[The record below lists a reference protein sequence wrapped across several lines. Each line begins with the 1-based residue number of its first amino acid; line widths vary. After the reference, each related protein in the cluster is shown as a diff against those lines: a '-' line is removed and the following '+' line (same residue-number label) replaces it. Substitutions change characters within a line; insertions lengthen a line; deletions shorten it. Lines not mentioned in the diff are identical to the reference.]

1 VTLEVFLIWVT
12 IRVGRVRHC
21 ITKRG
26 EREERPVW
34 YLVRSI
40 VLVVVD
46 LRECVC
52 RRTSVGKS
60 LCTTSNECVGGDNG
74 GSVEHVVRGI
84 RSGGEREDAWI
95 VDDWR
100 DGLVVVGK

>member
-1 VTLEVFLIWVT
+1 MTLEVFLIWVT
-12 IRVGRVRHC
+12 IRVRRVRHC
-21 ITKRG
+21 ITKCG
-26 EREERPVW
+26 KREEGPVW
-34 YLVRSI
+34 DLVTAV

-46 LRECVC
+46 LW
-52 RRTSVGKS
+52 
-60 LCTTSNECVGGDNG
+60 ECVGRCTSIGQSLGTAADESVGGYNG

-84 RSGGEREDAWI
+84 WSGGERENAWV